1 MKFIHTSDW
10 HLGQRLLFNDRQ
22 EEQALALNWLYELIL
37 QEQVDALIVA
47 GDIFDTST
55 PPHPARRLYYNFL
68 TRLLG
73 TSCRYIV
80 ITGGNHDSP
89 GMLEAPKELLK
100 NLNIH
105 VIGAASANPTDD
117 LIALRNPQ
125 GELEAVVAAIPFL
138 RDRDLSFSV
147 AGETALGRIERIQEG
162 IQQYF
167 WNMGEAAA
175 KEFPHENVPI
185 LVTGHLYAVGAEAS
199 GKQDNI
205 YIGNTENLRCDQ
217 LHPIF
222 DYLALGHIHRPQTVG
237 GVQHVRYSGSL
248 IPLSFSETKDEK
260 GVYLLHFSEKELS
273 KIDFVPIPVFRRLK
287 TIQGSLAEVEE
298 KIKRFAEK
306 EREGLRPWLEV
317 IIDLD
322 RFVPNL
328 DTHLKTFTQDLEL
341 DLLKIK
347 VNRAHTSLD
356 AQTEALELDELETL
370 DVFQKKCQSSGLP
383 PETQPELEQTF
394 RELLDWV
401 NNAATEELN
410 PL

>member
-10 HLGQRLLFNDRQ
+10 HLGQRLLFNDRH
-22 EEQALALNWLYELIL
+22 EEQTLALDWLYALIVR
-37 QEQVDALIVA
+37 EEVDALLVA
-47 GDIFDTST
+47 GDIFDTSN

-73 TSCRYIV
+73 TSCRYII

-100 NLNIH
+100 NLNIF
-105 VIGAASANPTDD
+105 VVGAASPELTDD
-117 LIALRNPQ
+117 LIPLRNGQ
-125 GELEAVVAAIPFL
+125 GDLEAVIAAIPFL

-167 WNMGEAAA
+167 WRMGEAAA
-175 KEFPHENVPI
+175 VYADAKVPI
-185 LVTGHLYAVGAEAS
+185 IAMGHLYASGAQAS

-205 YIGNTENLRCDQ
+205 YIGNTENLNAAE

-222 DYLALGHIHRPQTVG
+222 DYLALGHIHRPQLVG
-237 GVQHVRYSGSL
+237 NLERVRYSGSL
-248 IPLSFSETKDEK
+248 VPLSFSETKDDK
-260 GVYLLHFSEKELS
+260 GVYLLEFSQKELLCCNF
-273 KIDFVPIPVFRRLK
+273 IDIPVFRRLK

-298 KIKRFAEK
+298 KIRLFADK
-306 EREGLRPWLEV
+306 ERDGLRPWLE
-317 IIDLD
+317 IIVDLD

-328 DTHLKTFTQDLEL
+328 DTHLKTFTAEMDLE
-341 DLLKIK
+341 LLKIK
-347 VNRAHTSLD
+347 VNRTYTALD
-356 AQTEALELDELETL
+356 DQTDVAELDDLAALE
-370 DVFQKKCQSSGLP
+370 VFQKKCLASGNA
-383 PETQPELEQTF
+383 PEDQPELEQTF

-401 NNAATEELN
+401 SANATEELDR
-410 PL
+410 P